1 VLETT
6 KQDAETDSQQW
17 SWVESTVWT
26 ERMLAA
32 LVNGVKGGKWFS
44 LYDKVYR
51 IEVLEAAWQRVRRN
65 KGAAGV
71 DKISIERFEANASRY
86 LEELHHALITGQYRP
101 QPVRRI
107 EIPKGDGK
115 TRPLGIP
122 TVKDRIVQAALKSV
136 IEPIFEQ
143 QFLGMSHGFRPGRGA
158 KDALREVQDL
168 LNQGYCWVVDADIQ
182 GYFDN
187 IPHAGMM
194 ARVEEHVSD
203 GKVLGLIGEF
213 LQQDIMAEAVK
224 WTPTKGTPQG
234 AVLSPLLANIY
245 LHPLDRLMKGK
256 GYRMVRYA
264 DDFVILCATQTEAE
278 QALSRV
284 REWAEQSQLA
294 LHPDKTHVGDCREQG
309 QGFEFLGYRFE
320 AGKRTVRRKSLRKL
334 RDTIRARTRRAGGK
348 SIEDVIKGIN
358 PVLKGWFNYFKH
370 AHLWTFNTLDAFVR
384 RRLRAILLRQNKKQ
398 GCANSKAASFR
409 WKNAYFAERGLFSL
423 HQARLNLASQSRCG
437 NS

>member
-6 KQDAETDSQQW
+6 KQDTKTPKR
-17 SWVESTVWT
+17 VESSVWT

-44 LYDKVYR
+44 LYDKAYR
-51 IEVLEAAWQRVRRN
+51 PETLAAAWQRVKRN

-71 DKISIERFEANASRY
+71 DKISVERFEANANRH
-86 LEELHHALITGQYRP
+86 LEELHQALKTGRYQP
-101 QPVRRI
+101 QPVKRI

-122 TVKDRIVQAALKSV
+122 TVKDRVVQASLKSV
-136 IEPIFEQ
+136 MEPIFEQ
-143 QFLGMSHGFRPGRGA
+143 QFLDMSYGFRAGRGA
-158 KDALREVQDL
+158 KDALREVQSHL
-168 LNQGYCWVVDADIQ
+168 GAGYCWVVDADIQ

-194 ARVEEHVSD
+194 ARVEASISD
-203 GKVLGLIGEF
+203 GKVLGLIDQF
-213 LQQDIMAEAVK
+213 LQQDIMTEAAK
-224 WTPTKGTPQG
+224 WTPNKGTPQG

-245 LHPLDRLMKGK
+245 LHPLDKLLKEQ
-256 GYRMVRYA
+256 GYRIVRYA
-264 DDFVILCATQTEAE
+264 DDFVILCATQEEAE
-278 QALSRV
+278 HALHIV
-284 REWAEQSQLA
+284 REWTNQNQLT
-294 LHPDKTHVGDCREQG
+294 LHPDKTHVGDCRGQG

-320 AGKRTVRRKSLRKL
+320 AGRRTVRRKSLMKL
-334 RDTIRARTRRAGGK
+334 RDTIRARTPRKGGK
-348 SIEDVIKGIN
+348 SIEEAIGMLN

-370 AHLWTFNTLDAFVR
+370 ANKWTFKTLDSFVR
-384 RRLRAILLRQNKKQ
+384 RRLRAILLKQQNRH
-398 GCANSKAASFR
+398 GCGNSMATSFR

-423 HQARLNLASQSRCG
+423 HEAHVNLASQSRCG